1 MKKSVEKDL
10 KNIFFKH
17 FSKKILKKTKFI
29 DLDINN
35 VAQWDSLKNLNLLLD
50 VEKQFKFK
58 MSLEEMSEVRS
69 IKSIIKIIKKNV

>member
-1 MKKSVEKDL
+1 MKKSVEKD
-10 KNIFFKH
+10 
-17 FSKKILKKTKFI
+17 LKKTKFI

>member
-1 MKKSVEKDL
+1 MKKSIENDV

-17 FSKKILKKTKFI
+17 FSKKNLKKKKFN

-35 VAQWDSLKNLNLLLD
+35 VDQWDSLKNLNLLLD
-50 VEKQFKFK
+50 IEKQFKFK

-69 IKSIIKIIKKNV
+69 IKSIIELIKKNV

>member
-1 MKKSVEKDL
+1 MKKTIENDV

-17 FSKKILKKTKFI
+17 FSKKILKKKFFI

-35 VAQWDSLKNLNLLLD
+35 VDQWDSLKNLNLLLD
-50 VEKQFKFK
+50 IEKQFKFK

-69 IKSIIKIIKKNV
+69 IKSIIKLIKKNV

>member
-10 KNIFFKH
+10 KNIFFKN